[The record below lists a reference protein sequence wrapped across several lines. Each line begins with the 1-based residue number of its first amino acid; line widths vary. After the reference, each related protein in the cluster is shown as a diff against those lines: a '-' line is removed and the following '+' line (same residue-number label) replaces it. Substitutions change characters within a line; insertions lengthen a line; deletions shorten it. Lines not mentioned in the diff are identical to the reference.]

1 MIKYL
6 LFLGI
11 GHILGDFYLQSTK
24 KSGKKSESFSDVLW
38 HALQYYIAFLLT
50 AIPIFG
56 TDMILAATYASAIH
70 MLIDTVKYLILRKK
84 KISKDY
90 VVFLMDQGF
99 HILSFFILADVM
111 YRWNFTIQY
120 LREISYWMS
129 LFHCDSENVVKWLLA
144 ILLMDRPVNV
154 FIQSF
159 LGEYRPKTD
168 DTIIRADRKAGRK
181 IGTIE
186 RLIMLL
192 FLSKDQF
199 VAIGFVLTA
208 KSVARY
214 DKITKDEKFA
224 EYYLLGTL
232 VSTLCVILCRT
243 LILP

>member
-1 MIKYL
+1 
-6 LFLGI
+6 
-11 GHILGDFYLQSTK
+11 
-24 KSGKKSESFSDVLW
+24 
-38 HALQYYIAFLLT
+38 
-50 AIPIFG
+50 
-56 TDMILAATYASAIH
+56 
-70 MLIDTVKYLILRKK
+70 
-84 KISKDY
+84 
-90 VVFLMDQGF
+90 
-99 HILSFFILADVM
+99 M
-111 YRWNFTIQY
+111 YRWNFTVQY

-186 RLIMLL
+186 RFIKLL